1 MSAVFTIGY
10 EGTNLDVF
18 LSLLKANDISVLADV
33 RDLPLSRKRG
43 FSKNSLRIVLEKN
56 GIHYRHFRELG
67 APKELRAAL
76 KKTGDWAKYREG
88 YLTLLSQKT
97 SVLEEVGLLLGWYRT
112 CFLCFEEDPSTCHR
126 SLVAEVLVK
135 MGWAREA
142 VDLRRG
148 VFVPA
153 ALAR

>member
-1 MSAVFTIGY
+1 MSVVFTIGY
-10 EGTNLDVF
+10 EGISLDMF
-18 LSLLKANDISVLADV
+18 LGLLTANDIAVLADV
-33 RDLPLSRKRG
+33 RELPLSRKRG
-43 FSKNSLRIVLEKN
+43 FSKTALRIALEKH
-56 GIHYRHFRELG
+56 GVHYRHFRELG

-97 SVLEEVGLLLGWYRT
+97 GVLEEVGLLLGGYRT
-112 CFLCFEEDPSTCHR
+112 CLLCFEEDPSTCHR
-126 SLVAEVLVK
+126 SLVAEAL
-135 MGWAREA
+135 MQTGWAREA